1 MTEVEFE
8 KLGDERAKA
17 DETDEGGDRREN
29 IENIDLV
36 RGESEIFSNRV
47 GLKRPCSGWRKIKK
61 KFFAQF

>member
-17 DETDEGGDRREN
+17 HETDEGGDRREN

-36 RGESEIFSNRV
+36 RGESEIFSNRKQMSV
-47 GLKRPCSGWRKIKK
+47 FLGIVLN
-61 KFFAQF
+61 

>member
-8 KLGDERAKA
+8 KLGDERAEA

-36 RGESEIFSNRV
+36 RGESEIFSNRKQMSV
-47 GLKRPCSGWRKIKK
+47 FLGIVSN
-61 KFFAQF
+61 